1 MRTKID
7 KLDRI
12 ELFNHYNE
20 ETNPFLY
27 ITIKIDITSIYNKCK
42 HYYPSIAFFL
52 HQAIEKI
59 DNFKLRYENGSI
71 YHYDHLKLNFTE
83 KREDD
88 NITFFN
94 VDYTNNYKE
103 FMDNYFKA
111 KEQFL
116 NSKDLDVKDDHGEI
130 WYSCVPWFNF
140 SQVLTPFNKKV
151 TIPQLI
157 WDKFIFEN
165 DKVYVNLMIM
175 VHHGFVDGFHL
186 KEFLQTFEDIV
197 KNIDNYL

>member
-42 HYYPSIAFFL
+42 HYYPSIAFFF

-88 NITFFN
+88 NIAFFN

-111 KEQFL
+111 KEHFL
-116 NSKDLDVKDDHGEI
+116 NSKDLDVNNDHGEI

-140 SQVLTPFNKKV
+140 SQVLTPFNKSV

-157 WDKFIFEN
+157 WDKFMFEN

>member
-88 NITFFN
+88 NIAFFN

-111 KEQFL
+111 KEHFL
-116 NSKDLDVKDDHGEI
+116 NSKDLAVNNDHGEI

-157 WDKFIFEN
+157 WDKFMFEN

>member
-1 MRTKID
+1 
-7 KLDRI
+7 
-12 ELFNHYNE
+12 
-20 ETNPFLY
+20 
-27 ITIKIDITSIYNKCK
+27 
-42 HYYPSIAFFL
+42 
-52 HQAIEKI
+52 
-59 DNFKLRYENGSI
+59 
-71 YHYDHLKLNFTE
+71 
-83 KREDD
+83 
-88 NITFFN
+88 
-94 VDYTNNYKE
+94 
-103 FMDNYFKA
+103 MDNYFKA
-111 KEQFL
+111 KEHFL
-116 NSKDLDVKDDHGEI
+116 NSKDLDVNNEHGEI

-157 WDKFIFEN
+157 WDKFMFEN